1 MIELRSVVL
10 HTGQNRMDV
19 YVLDSEKV
27 MRKIEISWFAREKT
41 DTPPTAWWDSVVAEV
56 EYQRAHD
63 LEKKSGRLL
72 F

>member
-1 MIELRSVVL
+1 MIELRSVVF
-10 HTGQNRMDV
+10 HRGQSRMDV
-19 YVLDSEKV
+19 YAKDTEGV

-41 DTPPTAWWDSVVAEV
+41 DLPPETWWDSVVAEV

-63 LEKKSGRLL
+63 LEKRSGRLL